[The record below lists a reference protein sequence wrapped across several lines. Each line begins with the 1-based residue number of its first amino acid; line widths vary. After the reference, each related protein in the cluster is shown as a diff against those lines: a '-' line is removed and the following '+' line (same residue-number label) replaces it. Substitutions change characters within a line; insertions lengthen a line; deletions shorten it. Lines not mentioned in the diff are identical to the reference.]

1 MDFDAFP
8 HANTGDTVENMK
20 YMNTIYIY
28 IYEPLANLS
37 EMAME
42 GERER
47 ERERIWKKNANG
59 GLKMV

>member
-1 MDFDAFP
+1 
-8 HANTGDTVENMK
+8 
-20 YMNTIYIY
+20 
-28 IYEPLANLS
+28 LANLS